1 MFASLKAKLFGCNFY
16 YYDQKFVELEI
27 NVINIISIYLIFKTI
42 FNNILARIIYITI
55 SFIPPL
61 FHYAQ
66 SQIHVHF
73 ISIIIMTYSISFLHE
88 CTWCVL
94 FLNIDYFYVT
104 ALKVIHQIKK
114 IRIASFSSFLASRLP
129 FFFSFQMSSHLFK
142 HWLLSIHCINISKN
156 FFGFWYHLLH
166 YLEQIDPFWST

>member
-1 MFASLKAKLFGCNFY
+1 MNIASVYLKF
-16 YYDQKFVELEI
+16 QT
-27 NVINIISIYLIFKTI
+27 ISYIRSV
-42 FNNILARIIYITI
+42 LARIIYITI

-166 YLEQIDPFWST
+166 YLEQIDPFWYT